1 MKNITKIFYI
11 IAVCASI
18 FSCSS
23 TKKNTNI
30 DDLTLITT
38 AHNEGDIPF
47 LINALETYPFYRG
60 YTESYLYN
68 YDYSKTK
75 YPQLKRYAQVAQ
87 NDVTATI
94 FFDSLLIQKQTFIV
108 DSLSNLNIAEVG
120 RFYKNNHT
128 TYDFLTEI
136 LRDAYFSDVQSL
148 DYKSRKSL
156 YNAFKNTDLSNEIEE
171 PYRTLRDSLMSDILA
186 VLNPYF
192 DSEKEIIDQIE
203 TAVRYDSQKY
213 IEKGIEEII
222 NAANKKNDRSLFK
235 QIFQREDIDKYTF
248 KEYINKAIN
257 DTFDYSY
264 VEKLA
269 KERLSEYLHSS
280 QDMRSMLF
288 NQYFNDDEYENIYI
302 PDSTAKIQLVWVIG
316 RDDVSNIQSIKN
328 TGAAITAV
336 STAISFIP
344 YLNTIAIA
352 ADALDIVYSFQQDGK
367 INQAIEQLAST
378 IYNDSSK
385 CINEYIAALFKEL
398 KQQQYITEKNFRK
411 IFKDEF

>member
-1 MKNITKIFYI
+1 MKYDVI
-11 IAVCASI
+11 IIGAGPAGLTAAIYGRRALKSVLVLEALSYGGQIINTLDIENYPAAAHISGFDFATNVKTVHTISGDFFAKTIVLSMGANPKTLGIEKEAEFTGRGIHYCAH
-18 FSCSS
+18 C
-23 TKKNTNI
+23 
-30 DDLTLITT
+30 D
-38 AHNEGDIPF
+38 
-47 LINALETYPFYRG
+47 
-60 YTESYLYN
+60 
-68 YDYSKTK
+68 
-75 YPQLKRYAQVAQ
+75 
-87 NDVTATI
+87 
-94 FFDSLLIQKQTFIV
+94 
-108 DSLSNLNIAEVG
+108 G
-120 RFYKNNHT
+120 RFYKDNHT
-128 TYDFLTEI
+128 THDFLTEI

-328 TGAAITAV
+328 TGAALTAV

-352 ADALDIVYSFQQDGK
+352 ADAIDIIYGFQQDGK